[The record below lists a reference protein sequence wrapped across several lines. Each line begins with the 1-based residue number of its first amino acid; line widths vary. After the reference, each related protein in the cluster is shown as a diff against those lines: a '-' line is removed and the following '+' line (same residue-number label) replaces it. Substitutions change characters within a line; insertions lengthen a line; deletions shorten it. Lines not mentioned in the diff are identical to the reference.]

1 MLSMR
6 GRARAPP
13 APVLLALAL
22 ALCLPASV
30 DAYASMVPCDRS
42 ITSGSMM
49 GPPIVRSTSQQV
61 KLARGGS
68 PIACGGTLTPSEA
81 GLTLSKSTTGSQF
94 CKAPSV
100 FAPAMRTA
108 GPSRMMN
115 RCAVIE
121 VEMSAGTGAFGII
134 SGSCNMQRTTRC
146 ESALHGALMHAHAKS
161 CRNGVLEGDRAVWC
175 RN

>member
-1 MLSMR
+1 MTITKIGALYRSVPLVVTAVLRNTFSSQVLSMR

-68 PIACGGTLTPSEA
+68 AIACGGTLTPSES
-81 GLTLSKSTTGSQF
+81 GLTLSKSATGAQY

-108 GPSRMMN
+108 GP
-115 RCAVIE
+115 
-121 VEMSAGTGAFGII
+121 
-134 SGSCNMQRTTRC
+134 
-146 ESALHGALMHAHAKS
+146 
-161 CRNGVLEGDRAVWC
+161 
-175 RN
+175 

>member
-30 DAYASMVPCDRS
+30 DASPSDVGCSRS

-49 GPPIVRSTSQQV
+49 GQPIVRSTSQQV

-68 PIACGGTLTPSEA
+68 PIACGGTLTPSES
-81 GLTLSKSTTGSQF
+81 GLTLSKSATGAQY

-108 GPSRMMN
+108 GP
-115 RCAVIE
+115 
-121 VEMSAGTGAFGII
+121 
-134 SGSCNMQRTTRC
+134 
-146 ESALHGALMHAHAKS
+146 
-161 CRNGVLEGDRAVWC
+161 
-175 RN
+175 

>member
-6 GRARAPP
+6 GRARPPP

-81 GLTLSKSTTGSQF
+81 GLTLSKSATSSQF

-108 GPSRMMN
+108 GP
-115 RCAVIE
+115 
-121 VEMSAGTGAFGII
+121 
-134 SGSCNMQRTTRC
+134 
-146 ESALHGALMHAHAKS
+146 
-161 CRNGVLEGDRAVWC
+161 
-175 RN
+175 